1 MTHYQAPLNDFRFL
15 LHEYLDL
22 GRYPDLP
29 SLEYSDADTIDA
41 VLDEGARFCET
52 VLHPL
57 NGPGDLQG
65 CRFNDGQVVT
75 PEGFRDAYRT
85 YCEGGWPGLT
95 SSPEYDGQGLPYVLG
110 LAMAEMITA
119 SNTSWGMYPAL
130 SHGAWEALNKHGS
143 QQQKDLFLP
152 KMISG
157 EWTGTMNLTES
168 HCGTDLGLIR
178 TRAEPN
184 DDGSYRISGTKIW
197 ISAGEHDLAGNII
210 HMVLARLPDA
220 PEGTRGISLFIV
232 PKFNVNDDGSLGER
246 NGVRCGGIDHKMGI
260 KASATCEMIYE
271 NARGYLV
278 GKPHRGL
285 AYMFTMMNGAR
296 LETGIQGLG
305 LASVAYQNAAEF
317 ARERLQGRSLDGVKY
332 PDKPADPII
341 VHPDVRRMLMTS
353 RAFIEGARAIGL
365 YTALQLEVQLKH
377 PDEATRLKA
386 GHWVA
391 LMTPIIK
398 AYFTDM
404 GFEVTSLGV
413 QVHGGAGYIVDTGV
427 EQFMRDARI
436 TRIYEGT
443 NGIQALDLVG
453 RKLVVDNGETIKSF
467 FETAGELV
475 AACVGNEA
483 MAEFIGPLEEALSRL
498 QETTAWVYTKMAAD
512 PLEAGAASVDY
523 LNQFAL
529 TAMAWSWAGQARV
542 ALDALENNTGN
553 ERFYRNKLD
562 TARFFFQRML
572 PETVALDMKVRAGA
586 QTLMALEE
594 DAF

>member
-1 MTHYQAPLNDFRFL
+1 MTVYQAPLNDFQFL
-15 LHEYLDL
+15 LHDYLDL
-22 GRYPDLP
+22 DEYSQLP
-29 SLEYSDADTIDA
+29 SFAEIDRETIDA
-41 VLDEGARFCET
+41 VLEEGARFCET

-57 NGPGDLQG
+57 NGPGDLEG
-65 CRFNDGQVVT
+65 CRFDDGEVRT
-75 PEGFRDAYRT
+75 PEGFREAYQA
-85 YCEGGWPGLT
+85 YCEAGWPGLT
-95 SSPEYDGQGLPYVLG
+95 SSPDHGGQGLPYVLG

-143 QQQKDLFLP
+143 QEQKDLYLP

-157 EWTGTMNLTES
+157 EWTGTMNLTEP

-178 TRAEPN
+178 TRAEPA

-197 ISAGEHDLAGNII
+197 ISAGEHDMADNII

-232 PKFNVNDDGSLGER
+232 PKFKVNTDGSLGER

-271 NARGYLV
+271 NATGYLV
-278 GKPHRGL
+278 GEPHRGL
-285 AYMFTMMNGAR
+285 AYMFTMMNAAR

-317 ARERLQGRSLDGVKY
+317 ARERLQGRSLDGPKH

-365 YTALQLEVQLKH
+365 YTALQLEVQLRH
-377 PDEATRLKA
+377 PDGDAREKA

-398 AYFTDM
+398 AWFTDM

-453 RKLVVDNGETIKSF
+453 RKLVADNGKTIQSF
-467 FETAGELV
+467 FETAGQLV
-475 AACVGNEA
+475 SEASGEEA
-483 MAEFIGPLEEALSRL
+483 MNEFIEPLTEALERL
-498 QETTAWVYTKMAAD
+498 KNTTAWVYQQMAGD

-523 LNQFAL
+523 LHLFAL
-529 TAMAWSWAGQARV
+529 TAMAWSWAGQART
-542 ALDALENNTGN
+542 ALQQLEKGEGN
-553 ERFYRNKLD
+553 ERFCQAKLD
-562 TARFFFQRML
+562 TARFFMQRML
-572 PETVALDMKVRAGA
+572 PDTTGLDRKIRAGA
-586 QTLMALEE
+586 APMMAL
-594 DAF
+594 DAETF